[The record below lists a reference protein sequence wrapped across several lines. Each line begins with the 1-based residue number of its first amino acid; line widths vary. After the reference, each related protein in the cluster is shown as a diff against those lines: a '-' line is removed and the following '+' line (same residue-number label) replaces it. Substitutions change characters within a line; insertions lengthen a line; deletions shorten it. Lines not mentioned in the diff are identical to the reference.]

1 MGEQPSATPGPTT
14 TPADSLAG
22 PTDSLTDLRRQIA
35 VMKGEIDALQIASA
49 QAAKPWYRQSS
60 VIIAVAALLF
70 SMVSTYYANHLTT
83 EQSKIAS
90 RSELGQLIQLLS
102 ALPQKDSELA
112 AKYAGA
118 PTTMIT
124 LRGDLAAE
132 SLVLAQQAA
141 DVIDRIPDQV
151 SATEYLSVADP
162 LVQDG
167 VYPRARAL
175 IDRGLRL
182 PSDIRTREGLLRLKG
197 KLLFITGQ
205 PVQGGEQM
213 QEALRLYRN
222 QSPVVRAY
230 AHALTES
237 VWAGDE
243 KLIRRCHEA
252 SVHISRAEAAAAQMG
267 PSEYREQ
274 AVGQVRAQAAVPC
287 TGG

>member
-1 MGEQPSATPGPTT
+1 
-14 TPADSLAG
+14 
-22 PTDSLTDLRRQIA
+22 
-35 VMKGEIDALQIASA
+35 MKGEIDALQIASA
-49 QAAKPWYRQSS
+49 QAAMPWYRQPS

-70 SMVSTYYANHLTT
+70 SMISAYYADHLTT
-83 EQSKIAS
+83 EQSKVAA

-102 ALPQKDSELA
+102 ALPEKDTELA

-118 PTTMIT
+118 PTTMIS

-132 SLVLAQQAA
+132 SLVLAQHAA

-151 SATEYLSVADP
+151 SATEYLAVADP

-167 VYPRARAL
+167 VYGRARAL

-182 PSDIRTREGLLRLKG
+182 PSDIRTREGLLRWKG

-222 QSPVVRAY
+222 QPPAVRAY
-230 AHALTES
+230 AHALIET
-237 VWAGDE
+237 VWAGFE
-243 KLIRRCHEA
+243 KQVRQCHEA
-252 SVHISRAEAAAAQMG
+252 SVHISRAQAAVAQMG
-267 PSEYREQ
+267 PSESRDQ
-274 AVGQVRAQAAVPC
+274 AAGHVRAQAAVPC